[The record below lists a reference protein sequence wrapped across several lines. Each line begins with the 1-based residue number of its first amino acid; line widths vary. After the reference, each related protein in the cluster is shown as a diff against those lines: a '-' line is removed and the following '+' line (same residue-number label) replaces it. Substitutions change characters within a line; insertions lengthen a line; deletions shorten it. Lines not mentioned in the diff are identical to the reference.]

1 MDTTPA
7 VGTVSGAESIAV
19 VRSEERA
26 RTGVERVVAKRVVV
40 GKRIVTEERTVTVTV
55 RREELVFSEEA
66 VGADSQVVDTPAE
79 RADGYGEAEIE
90 FVLSEEE
97 PVVSV
102 RTVPRER
109 IRVFR
114 ETHTVEEHVDLALA
128 REEIEM
134 DGPKRGSAGVG

>member
-7 VGTVSGAESIAV
+7 VGTVSGTESIEV

-26 RTGVERVVAKRVVV
+26 RTGVERVVTKRVVV

-66 VGADSQVVDTPAE
+66 VETGAQAVDAPVD

-90 FVLSEEE
+90 FLLSEEE
-97 PVVSV
+97 PVVTM

-114 ETHTVEEHVDLALA
+114 DSHTVEQHVDLALA
-128 REEIEM
+128 REEIEI
-134 DGPKRGSAGVG
+134 DEATRGGAGIG